1 MHFKLNQSF
10 PFSLLMYCE
19 IFFCWKGNMLKS
31 LYCVVVSLD
40 DGVFYNEETFL
51 VLCQLIEKVLMIK
64 MLCFHFTIYFLLQK
78 KLSPLKFYTFLNLN
92 TRSSSANAY
101 ETKRSLYS
109 WLLYRELHCRQRH
122 QNVMDIN
129 RVKTWMIS
137 LKQL

>member
-19 IFFCWKGNMLKS
+19 IFLLKREYVKKLILCCGKLGRRCFLQWRNLFS
-31 LYCVVVSLD
+31 FVPTHRKSFNDKNAMPPLYNLFSS
-40 DGVFYNEETFL
+40 T
-51 VLCQLIEKVLMIK
+51 
-64 MLCFHFTIYFLLQK
+64 K

-129 RVKTWMIS
+129 RVNTWMIY
-137 LKQL
+137 LKRL